1 MATGAFNTI
10 KAGFAAGREIESM
23 AGDLG
28 RWMGAVSDIKKA
40 EEYNKK
46 PPLFK
51 KLFQAGSVEEEAMQI
66 FMAKKKA
73 EDMRAELKQIISFT
87 RGPSAWEELL
97 KTEGDI
103 RKKRQKAIY
112 DQEER
117 RRKLLEG
124 IAIALGIVVVG
135 GLAIFIVVLAAKA
148 RGVMQLKYVYK
159 DYVFVN
165 DNNKGVLYKAGKL
178 LFMGNSWSAIQLFLS
193 STESAPEVVNMFR
206 AQLEQREVIKL
217 RTEAKKPKEPP
228 TPIQEEKKPAIRRPG
243 RNDRRLVR

>member
-1 MATGAFNTI
+1 MIDPVTAIAGATAAFNTI

-51 KLFQAGSVEEEAMQI
+51 KLFQAGSVEEEALQI

-73 EDMRAELKQIISFT
+73 EDMREELKAIISMT

-97 KTEGDI
+97 KTEADI
-103 RKKRQKAIY
+103 RKKRQKALY

-117 RRKLLEG
+117 RRRVLEIVAVCIGVAIIGGFLLTL
-124 IAIALGIVVVG
+124 II
-135 GLAIFIVVLAAKA
+135 LAAKA
-148 RGVMQLKYVYK
+148 RGLM
-159 DYVFVN
+159 
-165 DNNKGVLYKAGKL
+165 
-178 LFMGNSWSAIQLFLS
+178 
-193 STESAPEVVNMFR
+193 
-206 AQLEQREVIKL
+206 
-217 RTEAKKPKEPP
+217 
-228 TPIQEEKKPAIRRPG
+228 
-243 RNDRRLVR
+243 

>member
-117 RRKLLEG
+117 RRKVLEAV
-124 IAIALGIVVVG
+124 AIVLGVVVVG
-135 GLAIFIVVLAAKA
+135 GFAIFIVVLAAKA
-148 RGVMQLKYVYK
+148 RGVL
-159 DYVFVN
+159 
-165 DNNKGVLYKAGKL
+165 
-178 LFMGNSWSAIQLFLS
+178 
-193 STESAPEVVNMFR
+193 
-206 AQLEQREVIKL
+206 
-217 RTEAKKPKEPP
+217 
-228 TPIQEEKKPAIRRPG
+228 
-243 RNDRRLVR
+243 

>member
-73 EDMRAELKQIISFT
+73 EDMRNEIKQIISFT

-117 RRKLLEG
+117 RRKLLE
-124 IAIALGIVVVG
+124 AIMIVGGCIVVG
-135 GLAIFIVVLAAKA
+135 GFLIFIIVLAAKA
-148 RGVMQLKYVYK
+148 RGVM
-159 DYVFVN
+159 
-165 DNNKGVLYKAGKL
+165 
-178 LFMGNSWSAIQLFLS
+178 
-193 STESAPEVVNMFR
+193 
-206 AQLEQREVIKL
+206 
-217 RTEAKKPKEPP
+217 
-228 TPIQEEKKPAIRRPG
+228 
-243 RNDRRLVR
+243 

>member
-40 EEYNKK
+40 EEYTKK

-51 KLFQAGSVEEEAMQI
+51 KLFAAGSVEEEAMQV

-117 RRKLLEG
+117 RRQFLE
-124 IAIALGIVVVG
+124 IVAVIGLV
-135 GLAIFIVVLAAKA
+135 LAIGGFVVFL
-148 RGVMQLKYVYK
+148 GYLYLLK
-159 DYVFVN
+159 
-165 DNNKGVLYKAGKL
+165 
-178 LFMGNSWSAIQLFLS
+178 S
-193 STESAPEVVNMFR
+193 
-206 AQLEQREVIKL
+206 
-217 RTEAKKPKEPP
+217 
-228 TPIQEEKKPAIRRPG
+228 
-243 RNDRRLVR
+243 